1 MDQRTRDELRAGFE
15 LQLKHQFYLKP
26 EFPFLHSMGCN
37 HVFFPVKNEEM
48 DFGFLILEWTPE
60 QNYTW
65 IGTWVDNEEEL
76 KRLQGAL
83 KEAENVG
90 VQELWHRRTTLGFA
104 NEPDF
109 LSE

>member
-1 MDQRTRDELRAGFE
+1 MKAKKA
-15 LQLKHQFYLKP
+15 LKKA
-26 EFPFLHSMGCN
+26 
-37 HVFFPVKNEEM
+37 
-48 DFGFLILEWTPE
+48 LEQPWL
-60 QNYTW
+60 Y
-65 IGTWVDNEEEL
+65 NEEEL

-83 KEAENVG
+83 KQAEDVG

>member
-1 MDQRTRDELRAGFE
+1 MKAKKALRKA
-15 LQLKHQFYLKP
+15 
-26 EFPFLHSMGCN
+26 
-37 HVFFPVKNEEM
+37 
-48 DFGFLILEWTPE
+48 LEQPWL
-60 QNYTW
+60 Y
-65 IGTWVDNEEEL
+65 NEEEL

-83 KEAENVG
+83 KQAEDVG